1 MYSKSVRV
9 DGASDK
15 GSNHEEVQI
24 YWTERNIVGR
34 KVAILVMTD
43 SLYRRGRWGLVGK
56 GTVEMLC
63 VNDLMYD
70 AITCDVT
77 LVLYSY

>member
-1 MYSKSVRV
+1 M
-9 DGASDK
+9 
-15 GSNHEEVQI
+15 
-24 YWTERNIVGR
+24 
-34 KVAILVMTD
+34 MD

-63 VNDLMYD
+63 VNDVMYD